1 MKKIIIAGG
10 DLRQIYAAEKLS
22 ERYEIIVIGFENY
35 TECVNNINPDEIDD
49 NSADAVLLPVPV
61 SSDNI
66 FVNAPFSAERI
77 SLKSVLS
84 KLKKSGTV
92 YGGKISSEIRD
103 MLSREGISFS
113 DYMEREEL
121 SVLNAVSTAEGALQ
135 IFLENSERTVYGQ
148 KILITGFGRIAKV
161 LVKIL
166 SAMGADVTV
175 AARKKSDRVW
185 AEIYGCKSCSTDD
198 IIRICGSYDGIFNTV
213 PAMIFT
219 KNILEKLKKD
229 VIFTD
234 LASKPGGADYKSAE
248 NLGLNMIHALALP
261 GKTAPESAG
270 CAVAYSVMNI
280 ADEEGGN

>member
-22 ERYEIIVIGFENY
+22 ERYETILTGFENY
-35 TECVNNINPDEIDD
+35 AENISLDEIDD

-66 FVNAPFSAERI
+66 FVNTPFSAEKI
-77 SLKSVLS
+77 SLKSVLK
-84 KLKKSGTV
+84 KLKKDGTV
-92 YGGKISSEIRD
+92 YGGKISSEMKD
-103 MLSREGISFS
+103 MLIKEGISFS

-135 IFLENSERTVYGQ
+135 IFLENSKRTVYGQ
-148 KILITGFGRIAKV
+148 KILITGFGRIAKM
-161 LVKIL
+161 LVKIF

-175 AARKKSDRVW
+175 SARKKSDRVW
-185 AEIYGCKSCSTDD
+185 AEIYGCKSCGTDD
-198 IIRICGSYDGIFNTV
+198 IIRICGNCDGIFNTV

-219 KNILEKLKKD
+219 KDILEKLKKD
-229 VIFTD
+229 IVFTD
-234 LASKPGGADYKSAE
+234 LASKPGGVDYKAAD
-248 NLGLNMIHALALP
+248 NLGLNVIHALALP

-280 ADEEGGN
+280 ADEEGGD